1 MSIGLDVVW
10 HKDGSDMIVI
20 KVGGGKGISIE
31 AVCQDVADLVKRGER
46 LILVHGGSHETNE
59 LSTALGKPPRFVT
72 SVSGVES
79 RYTDRDT
86 LEIFNM
92 VYVGKMNK
100 RYVER
105 LQQLGVNAVGLCGAD
120 GRSMVGER
128 KASIKVVENGKRK
141 VLRND
146 FTGRVEQINT
156 DLLTLLLDHGYTPV
170 LCPPAM
176 SYENE
181 LINVD
186 GDRMA
191 AVLAS
196 ALQAKTLVILSNVP
210 GLLQDVDDPDSLIAS
225 IDKTRLSAFFD
236 RAQGR
241 MKKKVMGAS
250 EALAQG
256 VEAVI
261 LGDARLDHPV
271 QQALEGRGT
280 VIR

>member
-1 MSIGLDVVW
+1 M
-10 HKDGSDMIVI
+10 MVI
-20 KVGGGKGISIE
+20 KVGGGKGIPIE

-59 LSTALGKPPRFVT
+59 LSIALGKPPRFVT

-79 RYTDRDT
+79 RYTDRET

-92 VYVGKMNK
+92 AYVGKMNK
-100 RYVER
+100 LFVER

-128 KASIKVVENGKRK
+128 KAAIKVIENGKRK

-156 DLLTLLLDHGYTPV
+156 ELLNLLIDHGYTPV

-176 SYENE
+176 SYESE
-181 LINVD
+181 IINVD

-196 ALQAKTLVILSNVP
+196 ALQAETLVILSNVP
-210 GLLQDVDDPDSLIAS
+210 GLLQDVDDPDSLIMS
-225 IDKTRLSAFFD
+225 IDKTRMSPFFEV
-236 RAQGR
+236 AQGR

-250 EALAQG
+250 EALEQG
-256 VEAVI
+256 VGTVI

-271 QQALEGRGT
+271 QLALQGRGT